1 MYILVRVCET
11 IHPHSLKTQHTWQ
24 LTYISNSCMH
34 TNRFLQLVFTDTTVA
49 MEALCIHSLIGY
61 LGRIRT
67 LGLWWDTQTV
77 LESWSCSI
85 PESINVA
92 LFSVQGARSPQT
104 KRSQIERFIKDK
116 NSLCEI
122 FANVQK
128 PDELYFRRLSLT
140 YQLWYWPQ
148 ILALTAP

>member
-1 MYILVRVCET
+1 MYILVHVCET

-24 LTYISNSCMH
+24 LTYISNRCMH

-85 PESINVA
+85 PESM
-92 LFSVQGARSPQT
+92 LFSFQFKVQGPHKPRGL
-104 KRSQIERFIKDK
+104 KIERFIKDK